1 MSNARLT
8 IDFETYYTSAFSL
21 SRMSTQEYIR
31 DPRFQVIGAAVRWP
45 NETRSTW
52 YVDDELTRA
61 MHEIKRHEQDLF
73 VVAHSCNFDGAVLS
87 MHYGINPAHL
97 GCTLGMASALGLV
110 LACGGSLARLTEVF
124 QRAGYPLR
132 SKGNEV
138 VAAMGKRREDFTSA
152 ELAAYGVYSCTD
164 NDNCHAFAEA
174 FAPLLPPDELLWQSQ
189 VLKMHTIPRMRVD
202 GAVVAGE
209 TDRVRLKRQ
218 AALDK
223 LRARLSLSYLDDELL
238 RKLVAS
244 RPKLSE
250 ILDGL
255 GVSVPT
261 KTSPA
266 TGEPTLALSK
276 KDPQFLALLNHPDD
290 MVRAVVEAR
299 LELASSIEKSR
310 CEQFARLA
318 NLPAFSAP
326 YKISGAH
333 THRLGGSDGINLQN
347 MTSGRKAGQSDAL
360 KRSIVPLDPGEVF
373 VGADSSQVEVRILD
387 YAVDDWGGLEDFRK
401 GVCPYSRMA
410 TKMWPTEGI
419 DAAEVKRL
427 AKLEDEL
434 WAKRRQIAKA
444 VVLACLA
451 ADTLV
456 LTRRGPV
463 PIIDV
468 GPADL
473 VWDGIAWV
481 GTMGCQ
487 YMGDRAVIERCGI
500 TLTPDHKVLVGG
512 GWVEAESADELEM
525 INTGRRNL
533 PHPVYCERHG
543 LHRAGE
549 HGQASEQPPARAA
562 SQGGC
567 GAGAGRAAAG
577 VQLRPVYDLI
587 ECGPRNRFAVL
598 TRGGDVVIV
607 HNCGFG
613 QGGAGFKVYAETQAN
628 LIFTDEEALGYVKQY
643 REAKPRVVQ
652 FWRQCDRVL
661 QALINGQRGEFGGS
675 DGKLF
680 HFDGARRVLGV
691 HLPGIRLPNG
701 TWLSYPNI
709 RNTTVRELNEE
720 TGEHEERKVVVYDN
734 AKGRSVEQ
742 RFTWG
747 GTLTENLVQALA
759 FAVMK
764 WQAGEEVF
772 LQHGLVLNCHDAH
785 ATIAP
790 RAQAEQVKREVLA
803 ALSQCPPWAPG
814 IPLGAEAD
822 ISETMAGVI

>member
-1 MSNARLT
+1 MSNARLV
-8 IDFETYYTSAFSL
+8 IDFETYYTSAYSL

-31 DPRFQVIGAAVRWP
+31 DPRFQAIGAAVRWP
-45 NETRSTW
+45 NETRSIW

-61 MHEIKRHEQDLF
+61 MREIKRHEQDLF

-97 GCTLGMASALGLV
+97 GCTLGMANALGLG

-138 VAAMGKRREDFTSA
+138 VAAMGKRREDFTDS
-152 ELAAYGVYSCTD
+152 ELAAYGSYCRTD

-174 FAPLLPPDELLWQSQ
+174 FIPLLPPDELLWQSQ
-189 VLKMHTIPRMRVD
+189 VLKMHTAPRMRVD

-244 RPKLSE
+244 RPKLAE

-261 KTSPA
+261 KISPA
-266 TGEPTLALSK
+266 TGAPTPALSK

-318 NLPAFSAP
+318 KLPAFSAP

-360 KRSIVPLDPGEVF
+360 KRSIIPLDPGEVF
-373 VGADSSQVEVRILD
+373 VGADSSQVEVRTLD
-387 YAVDDWGGLEDFRK
+387 YAADDWSGLEDFRK
-401 GVCPYSRMA
+401 GVCPYSRLA
-410 TKMWPTEGI
+410 AKMWPTEGI

-444 VVLACLA
+444 VVLACFDASTTVLTDRGAVRIVDVQPTDKLWDGQAWVTCGGVA
-451 ADTLV
+451 ARGARMTVEFAGTRVSPDHLV
-456 LTRRGPV
+456 LT
-463 PIIDV
+463 D
-468 GPADL
+468 
-473 VWDGIAWV
+473 
-481 GTMGCQ
+481 
-487 YMGDRAVIERCGI
+487 
-500 TLTPDHKVLVGG
+500 G
-512 GWVEAESADELEM
+512 GWVEVQDAVELDVVDFGE
-525 INTGRRNL
+525 RHL
-533 PHPVYCERHG
+533 PHPLRGQRGSGHGHPALDTERGTVRQAEDAEG
-543 LHRAGE
+543 L
-549 HGQASEQPPARAA
+549 
-562 SQGGC
+562 
-567 GAGAGRAAAG
+567 
-577 VQLRPVYDLI
+577 QLRPVFDLVN
-587 ECGPRNRFAVL
+587 CGPRNRF
-598 TRGGDVVIV
+598 TVIGADGQV
-607 HNCGFG
+607 FIAHNCGFG

-628 LIFTDEEALGYVKQY
+628 LVFTDDEALGYVKQY

-661 QALINGQRGEFGGS
+661 QALINGQRGEFGGP

-720 TGEHEERKVVVYDN
+720 TGEHEERKVVAYDN

-814 IPLGAEAD
+814 IPLGAEAA